1 MSINGRI
8 CNYYQPGY
16 LNGQASWFSSGPP
29 PPWHV
34 KCLKEM
40 VILLGVLYRSGPIKR
55 FLSETLISLTWSCHA
70 FEDSWPCSFPLLL
83 ISGSFSLSGLW
94 IKSLIHKCE
103 SNLKSPAGQTV
114 RKNTWGNVH
123 RLLTTLWGGISGSV
137 RHCAYLS
144 TCHCCHTCIT
154 SLV

>member
-1 MSINGRI
+1 MAEDIFFH
-8 CNYYQPGY
+8 QPGY
-16 LNGQASWFSSGPP
+16 LWSLDGQVSWYSSGPP

-34 KCLKEM
+34 KCLNEM
-40 VILLGVLYRSGPIKR
+40 VILLGVNCVVMVQLKIFFWNFDFAHLKLSSFRGFVALLFSPTPDLWVLSPIR
-55 FLSETLISLTWSCHA
+55 IMN
-70 FEDSWPCSFPLLL
+70 
-83 ISGSFSLSGLW
+83 
-94 IKSLIHKCE
+94 IKFNKCE
-103 SNLKSPAGQTV
+103 SNPKSPAGQTV
-114 RKNTWGNVH
+114 RRNTWGNVH